1 MHSLMK
7 NKKTMSARYNR
18 LKDPCDDT
26 YRGPR
31 PRSEPEVQHITK
43 YIMSQKPVIGLI
55 DFHCYSQVVLFPYG
69 KVECIM
75 KLSFRHHF
83 HCQIRIK
90 ISITQCTVSLC
101 KHDTELH
108 CLVCNST
115 TIYIF
120 IYIIYCITHRVYK
133 QRDSTRL

>member
-1 MHSLMK
+1 
-7 NKKTMSARYNR
+7 
-18 LKDPCDDT
+18 
-26 YRGPR
+26 
-31 PRSEPEVQHITK
+31 
-43 YIMSQKPVIGLI
+43 
-55 DFHCYSQVVLFPYG
+55 
-69 KVECIM
+69 M